1 MENLPDLPDL
11 PDLSPFHRGEQQVQA
26 RVGVRSIETRARR
39 VIRPSMPDQHRE
51 FFRRMPFLV
60 AAARDG
66 EGRPWATLLVGR
78 EGFTESPKADCL
90 EITTRL
96 VEGDALTGALVP
108 GAPLG
113 LLGIELSTRRRNRVN
128 GRIRSR
134 DGDRHVFAVDQSFG
148 NCPQYIRERAWRWT
162 GITAAAAPRRSAEL
176 CDRQRRRILDADT
189 FFIASGY
196 RGRGESP
203 SYGMDASHRGGPRGF
218 VELRGSTQLRFPDY
232 AGNNHFNT
240 IGNLSVDPRVGLL
253 FVDFATGGMLQISG
267 RATIDW
273 DSPMI
278 ATIPGA
284 RRLITV
290 DIDVVVDL
298 PAALP
303 LRWSEDPAARLELRV
318 AAKTR
323 ESADVTSFHLVAA
336 DGRALPKFAAGQ
348 HLPVELQLTGEGP
361 PQRRTYSLSGSP
373 RAAGYRITVKREPD
387 GRVSR
392 ALHDSVE
399 VGSTLVA
406 RPPAGDF
413 VIPEGSGPLVLLSAG
428 VGLTPMVSM
437 IHALAEGA
445 EEAGSA
451 RPILFVRGA
460 RDGDHDPL
468 AAELRGLASRTPDVH
483 LHVAYSR
490 PRAEDRDRFD
500 SAGRIDAALVSRLLR
515 ESSVEGPPDYLLC
528 GPTGF
533 MGQLQGELEAA
544 GVEPS
549 RIHSEAFGPDR
560 SVIESATSP
569 TDH

>member
-1 MENLPDLPDL
+1 MESLPDQSDL
-11 PDLSPFHRGEQQVQA
+11 SDPSPFHRGEQQVQA
-26 RVGVRSIETRARR
+26 RVGARSIETWARR

-78 EGFTESPKADCL
+78 AGFTESPKADCL

-113 LLGIELSTRRRNRVN
+113 LLGVELSTRRRNRVN

-162 GITAAAAPRRSAEL
+162 GITAAPAPRRSAEL

-196 RGRGESP
+196 RGKGESP

-253 FVDFATGGMLQISG
+253 FVDFATGGMLQIGG

-273 DSPMI
+273 DSPVI

-323 ESADVTSFHLVAA
+323 ESADVTSFHLEAA
-336 DGRALPKFAAGQ
+336 DGRALPKFVAGQ
-348 HLPVELQLTGEGP
+348 HLPVELQLAGEGH

-406 RPPAGDF
+406 HPPAGDF
-413 VIPEGSGPLVLLSAG
+413 LIPKGSGPLVLLSAG
-428 VGLTPMVSM
+428 VGLTPMVGM
-437 IHALAEGA
+437 IHALAEGT

-451 RPILFVRGA
+451 RRILFVRGA

-468 AAELRGLASRTPDVH
+468 AAELRRLASRTPDIH

-500 SAGRIDAALVSRLLR
+500 SAGRIDVALVSRLLR
-515 ESSVEGPPDYLLC
+515 GLSVEGPPDYLLC

-533 MGQLQGELEAA
+533 MGQLQAELEAA

-560 SVIESATSP
+560 SVIESGTSP

>member
-1 MENLPDLPDL
+1 MENQPDPSDL
-11 PDLSPFHRGEQQVQA
+11 SDLSPFHRGEQQVQA
-26 RVGVRSIETRARR
+26 RVGVRSIETWARR
-39 VIRPSMPDQHRE
+39 VIRPSMPDEHRD
-51 FFRRMPFLV
+51 FFRSLPFLV

-66 EGRPWATLLVGR
+66 EGRPWATLLVGH
-78 EGFTESPKADCL
+78 EGFSESPKPDRL

-96 VEGDALTGALVP
+96 AEGDALTGALIP
-108 GAPLG
+108 GAQLG
-113 LLGIELSTRRRNRVN
+113 LLGVELSTRRRNRVN

-162 GITAAAAPRRSAEL
+162 GITAPPAPRRSAEL
-176 CDRQRRRILDADT
+176 RDLQRRRILDADT

-196 RGRGESP
+196 RGPGESP

-218 VELRGSTQLRFPDY
+218 VEVRGSTQLRFPDY
-232 AGNNHFNT
+232 SGNDHFNT

-253 FVDFATGGMLQISG
+253 FVDFATGGMLQVSG

-273 DSPMI
+273 DSPEI
-278 ATIPGA
+278 ATVPGA

-290 DIDVVVDL
+290 DIDAVVDL

-303 LRWSEDPAARLELRV
+303 LRWSQDPAARLELRV
-318 AAKTR
+318 VAVTR
-323 ESADVTSFHLVAA
+323 ESADVTSLHLEAA
-336 DGRALPKFAAGQ
+336 DGRALPTFAAGQ
-348 HLPVELQLTGEGP
+348 HLPVELHLAGEEH

-373 RAAGYRITVKREPD
+373 RAAGYRITVKRQPD

-399 VGSTLVA
+399 VGSTLIA

-437 IHALAEGA
+437 IHALAEGT
-445 EEAGSA
+445 EGAGYS
-451 RPILFVRGA
+451 RPILYVRGA

-468 AAELRGLASRTPDVH
+468 AAELRGLASKTPNIH

-490 PRAEDRDRFD
+490 PRAEDQDRFD

-515 ESSVEGPPDYLLC
+515 ERSVEGPPDYLLC
-528 GPTGF
+528 GPTSF
-533 MGQLQGELEAA
+533 MGQIQAELEAE
-544 GVEPS
+544 GVDPS
-549 RIHSEAFGPDR
+549 RIHSEAFGPER
-560 SVIESATSP
+560 SVIEPGTSR
-569 TDH
+569 TAR